1 MLSILAE
8 AASTTETKTEDAKT
22 RHVADVAQFKGETMN
37 EDQTPSHAST
47 PADIVHYYDSH
58 LNLTLRELS
67 AMTGRTI
74 ASLKKIILQDEVNN
88 ARGKP

>member
-1 MLSILAE
+1 M
-8 AASTTETKTEDAKT
+8 AASTTETRPDAAKT

-37 EDQTPSHAST
+37 EDQTPNHAST

-74 ASLKKIILQDEVNN
+74 ASLKKIILQDETNN
-88 ARGKP
+88 ARGNP

>member
-1 MLSILAE
+1 M
-8 AASTTETKTEDAKT
+8 TD
-22 RHVADVAQFKGETMN
+22 
-37 EDQTPSHAST
+37 DQTPNHAST
-47 PADIVHYYDSH
+47 PAEIVDYYDRH

-88 ARGKP
+88 ARGNP